1 MMGKCL
7 SNYFIK
13 PLLLIYYSLFE
24 AYSDYENEVE
34 IMKHLLKIGHWAP
47 ICPDII
53 PSIPFQ
59 EGDSLVIDTIPGSLY
74 NFHWTFMKLI
84 LDVIWTVGDE
94 FKEER
99 HEIEGHKVLLVVVPN
114 FSTTSE
120 FAILST
126 DTNGKPDVTGVS
138 LKIKL

>member
-1 MMGKCL
+1 
-7 SNYFIK
+7 
-13 PLLLIYYSLFE
+13 
-24 AYSDYENEVE
+24 
-34 IMKHLLKIGHWAP
+34 MKHLLKIGHWAP

-59 EGDSLVIDTIPGSLY
+59 EGDNLVIDSIPGDLVWIPKLA
-74 NFHWTFMKLI
+74 FTILI

-94 FKEER
+94 FSEER

-126 DTNGKPDVTGVS
+126 DTNGKSNVTGVS
-138 LKIKL
+138 LEIKL

>member
-1 MMGKCL
+1 MMGKCS
-7 SNYFIK
+7 SNYFSK

-59 EGDSLVIDTIPGSLY
+59 EGDSLVIDSIPGLLY
-74 NFHWTFMKLI
+74 NFH
-84 LDVIWTVGDE
+84 
-94 FKEER
+94 
-99 HEIEGHKVLLVVVPN
+99 
-114 FSTTSE
+114 
-120 FAILST
+120 
-126 DTNGKPDVTGVS
+126 
-138 LKIKL
+138 